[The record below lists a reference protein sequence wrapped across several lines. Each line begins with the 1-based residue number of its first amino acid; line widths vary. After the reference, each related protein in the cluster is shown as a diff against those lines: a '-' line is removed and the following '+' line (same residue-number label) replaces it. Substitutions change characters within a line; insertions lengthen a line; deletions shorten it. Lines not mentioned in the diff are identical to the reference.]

1 MDMNLK
7 RSTLAGLLG
16 LGVLAMIGCSQ
27 KPKPTPP
34 PEPPP
39 PKMEEPPPP
48 AKVETPKVDEEALR
62 RQRIQARIAEVFKPI
77 YFAYDQSTISAEG
90 QSTLQEIGKLM
101 KEVPEI
107 TARIEGHADERG
119 TNDYNMALGERR
131 AKAVNDYLASY
142 GIQGSR
148 LSTISYGEEKPAVEG
163 HDESAWAKN
172 RRVEFTT
179 TF

>member
-1 MDMNLK
+1 MTLK
-7 RSTLAGLLG
+7 HWTLLG
-16 LGVLAMIGCSQ
+16 LGALAMIGCAK
-27 KPKPTPP
+27 KPNPTPA
-34 PEPPP
+34 PEPQPP
-39 PKMEEPPPP
+39 RMEQPEAAPRTE
-48 AKVETPKVDEEALR
+48 APKVDEEALR

-77 YFAYDQSTISAEG
+77 YFGYDQSALSAEG

-107 TARIEGHADERG
+107 TARVEGHTDERG
-119 TNDYNMALGERR
+119 SNDYNLALGERR
-131 AKAVNDYLASY
+131 SKSVNDYLTSY
-142 GIQGSR
+142 GIQATR
-148 LSTISYGEEKPAVEG
+148 LSTISYGEEKPAMEG

>member
-7 RSTLAGLLG
+7 RLTLAGLLG
-16 LGVLAMIGCSQ
+16 LGAFAVSNCT
-27 KPKPTPP
+27 KPP
-34 PEPPP
+34 PPAPKAEPTP
-39 PKMEEPPPP
+39 PKMEEPPPAP
-48 AKVETPKVDEEALR
+48 KVEAPKVDEEALR
-62 RQRIQARIAEVFKPI
+62 RQRIQARIAEVFKPV

-107 TARIEGHADERG
+107 TARIEGHSDERG
-119 TNDYNMALGERR
+119 SNDYNMALGERR
-131 AKAVNDYLASY
+131 AKSVNDYLASY

-148 LSTISYGEEKPAVEG
+148 LSTISYGEEKPAMEG
-163 HDESAWAKN
+163 HDESSWAKN

>member
-1 MDMNLK
+1 MNLK
-7 RSTLAGLLG
+7 HWTLVG
-16 LGVLAMIGCSQ
+16 LGALAIAGCAK
-27 KPKPTPP
+27 KPKPEPMAEPKPP
-34 PEPPP
+34 AMERPEPPRAA
-39 PKMEEPPPP
+39 EP
-48 AKVETPKVDEEALR
+48 PKVDEDALR

-77 YFAYDQSTISAEG
+77 YFGYDQSTLSAEG

-107 TARIEGHADERG
+107 TARVEGHSDERG
-119 TNDYNMALGERR
+119 SNDYNLALGERR
-131 AKAVNDYLASY
+131 AKSVNDYLASY
-142 GIQGSR
+142 GIQATR

-163 HDESAWAKN
+163 HDEGSWAKN

>member
-1 MDMNLK
+1 
-7 RSTLAGLLG
+7 
-16 LGVLAMIGCSQ
+16 
-27 KPKPTPP
+27 
-34 PEPPP
+34 
-39 PKMEEPPPP
+39 MEQPRAQPRE
-48 AKVETPKVDEEALR
+48 EPKVDEEALR
-62 RQRIQARIAEVFKPI
+62 RQRIQARIAEVFKPV
-77 YFAYDQSTISAEG
+77 YFAYDQSTLSAEG

-107 TARIEGHADERG
+107 SARVEGHADERG

-131 AKAVNDYLASY
+131 SKAVNDYLASY

-148 LSTISYGEEKPAVEG
+148 LSTISYGEEKPAMEG
-163 HDESAWAKN
+163 HDESNWSKN

>member
-1 MDMNLK
+1 MNLK
-7 RSTLAGLLG
+7 RSTLAGLMIG
-16 LGVLAMIGCSQ
+16 LGTLAMIGCS
-27 KPKPTPP
+27 KPPPPAPKAEPTPP
-34 PEPPP
+34 P
-39 PKMEEPPPP
+39 MEEPRAQP
-48 AKVETPKVDEEALR
+48 KEEPKVDEEALR
-62 RQRIQARIAEVFKPI
+62 RQRIQARIAEVFKPV

-107 TARIEGHADERG
+107 TARVEGHADERG

-131 AKAVNDYLASY
+131 SKAVNDYLASY

-148 LSTISYGEEKPAVEG
+148 LSTISYGEEKPAMEG
-163 HDESAWAKN
+163 HDESSWAKN

>member
-1 MDMNLK
+1 MNLK
-7 RSTLAGLLG
+7 RSTLA
-16 LGVLAMIGCSQ
+16 AMIGLGALALVNCTK

-39 PKMEEPPPP
+39 PTMTETPPPP
-48 AKVETPKVDEEALR
+48 REEPKVDEEALR
-62 RQRIQARIAEVFKPI
+62 RQRIQARIAEVFKPV
-77 YFAYDQSTISAEG
+77 YFSYDQSTLSAEG

-107 TARIEGHADERG
+107 TARVEGHADERG

-131 AKAVNDYLASY
+131 SKAVNDYLTSY

-148 LSTISYGEEKPAVEG
+148 LSTISYGEEKPAMEG
-163 HDESAWAKN
+163 HDESSWSKN
-172 RRVEFTT
+172 RRAEFTT

>member
-1 MDMNLK
+1 MNLK
-7 RSTLAGLLG
+7 HWTLMG
-16 LGVLAMIGCSQ
+16 LGALAIVGC
-27 KPKPTPP
+27 PK
-34 PEPPP
+34 
-39 PKMEEPPPP
+39 PPPP
-48 AKVETPKVDEEALR
+48 APKQPEPPAMEERRPEPKVEAPKVDEEALR

-77 YFAYDQSTISAEG
+77 YFSYDQSTLSAEG

-107 TARIEGHADERG
+107 TARVEGHADERG
-119 TNDYNMALGERR
+119 TNDYNLALGEHRS
-131 AKAVNDYLASY
+131 KSVNDYLASY

-148 LSTISYGEEKPAVEG
+148 LSTISYGEEKPAMEG
-163 HDESAWAKN
+163 HDEGSWAKN

>member
-7 RSTLAGLLG
+7 HWTLMG
-16 LGVLAMIGCSQ
+16 LGALAIIGCS
-27 KPKPTPP
+27 KPP
-34 PEPPP
+34 PPAPKAEPEP
-39 PKMEEPPPP
+39 PKMERPEPPRAAEP
-48 AKVETPKVDEEALR
+48 PKVDEEALR

-77 YFAYDQSTISAEG
+77 YFAYDQSTLSAEG

-107 TARIEGHADERG
+107 TARVEGHSDERG
-119 TNDYNMALGERR
+119 SNDYNLALGERR
-131 AKAVNDYLASY
+131 AKSVNDYLASY
-142 GIQGSR
+142 GIQATR

-163 HDESAWAKN
+163 HDEASWSKN

>member
-1 MDMNLK
+1 MNLK
-7 RSTLAGLLG
+7 PSTLAGLMIG
-16 LGVLAMIGCSQ
+16 LGTLALIGCAP

-34 PEPPP
+34 AEPTPPP
-39 PKMEEPPPP
+39 MEAPRAQPKEE
-48 AKVETPKVDEEALR
+48 PKVDEEALR
-62 RQRIQARIAEVFKPI
+62 RQRIQARIAEVFKPV
-77 YFAYDQSTISAEG
+77 YFSYDQSTISAEG

-107 TARIEGHADERG
+107 TARVEGHADERG

-131 AKAVNDYLASY
+131 SKAVNDYLASY
-142 GIQGSR
+142 GIQASR
-148 LSTISYGEEKPAVEG
+148 LSTISYGEEKPAMEG
-163 HDESAWAKN
+163 HDESNWSKN

>member
-1 MDMNLK
+1 MNLK
-7 RSTLAGLLG
+7 RSTLAGLIVVG
-16 LGVLAMIGCSQ
+16 GLAMIGCSP
-27 KPKPTPP
+27 KPKPTP

-39 PKMEEPPPP
+39 PKMD
-48 AKVETPKVDEEALR
+48 ETPSPRVEKPSVDEDALR

-77 YFAYDQSTISAEG
+77 YFAYDQSTLSAEG

-107 TARIEGHADERG
+107 TARIEGSADERG
-119 TNDYNMALGERR
+119 TNDYNMALGEHR
-131 AKAVNDYLASY
+131 AKSVHDYLASY

-148 LSTISYGEEKPAVEG
+148 LSTLSYGEEKPAMEG

>member
-7 RSTLAGLLG
+7 HWTLVG
-16 LGVLAMIGCSQ
+16 LGALAIIGCAK
-27 KPKPTPP
+27 KPKPEPKDEPAPP
-34 PEPPP
+34 R
-39 PKMEEPPPP
+39 MEEPERR
-48 AKVETPKVDEEALR
+48 VETPKVDEDALR
-62 RQRIQARIAEVFKPI
+62 RQRIQARIAEVFKPV
-77 YFAYDQSTISAEG
+77 YFQYDQSTLSAEG

-107 TARIEGHADERG
+107 TVRVEGHADERG
-119 TNDYNMALGERR
+119 TNDYNLALGERR
-131 AKAVNDYLASY
+131 SKAVNDYLGSY

-148 LSTISYGEEKPAVEG
+148 LTTISYGEEKPAMEG
-163 HDESAWAKN
+163 ASESSWAKN

>member
-1 MDMNLK
+1 MNLK
-7 RSTLAGLLG
+7 PSTYAGLFG
-16 LGVLAMIGCSQ
+16 LAALAMIGCSTP
-27 KPKPTPP
+27 PKPTPP
-34 PEPPP
+34 PEPTPP
-39 PKMEEPPPP
+39 PMETPRAQPRE
-48 AKVETPKVDEEALR
+48 EPKVDEEALR
-62 RQRIQARIAEVFKPI
+62 RQRIQARIAEVFKPV

-107 TARIEGHADERG
+107 SARVEGHADERG

-131 AKAVNDYLASY
+131 AKSVNDYLASY

-148 LSTISYGEEKPAVEG
+148 LSTISYGEEKPAMEG
-163 HDESAWAKN
+163 HDESNWSKN